1 MIYFLAVRLWKGRAE
16 SKMRGFESTDEL
28 WLELPLPDDDES
40 QGEGEPSFDH
50 GRALWFRLGR
60 TVDSL

>member
-1 MIYFLAVRLWKGRAE
+1 MIYILAVRLWKGRAE
-16 SKMRGFESTDEL
+16 SRMRGFESTDEL
-28 WLELPLPDDDES
+28 WLELPVRGHAKN
-40 QGEGEPSFDH
+40 QGEGVPGFDH